1 MCFVVIIVQFWLYF
15 DNIIC
20 NMAKVKNKELN
31 FDYLN
36 GMVGLPFEGFKFLG
50 IRILSMLVWRNV
62 RRSRESNSL
71 IITVSSTKSNA
82 QT

>member
-1 MCFVVIIVQFWLYF
+1 
-15 DNIIC
+15 
-20 NMAKVKNKELN
+20 MAKVKNKELN
-31 FDYLN
+31 FDYLS

-50 IRILSMLVWRNV
+50 IRILSMSVWRNV
-62 RRSRESNSL
+62 RRSGESDFL